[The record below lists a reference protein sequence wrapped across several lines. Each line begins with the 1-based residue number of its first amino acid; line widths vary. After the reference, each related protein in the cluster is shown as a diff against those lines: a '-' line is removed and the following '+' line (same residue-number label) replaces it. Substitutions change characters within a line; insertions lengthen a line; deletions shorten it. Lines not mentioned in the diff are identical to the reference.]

1 MIPSVYFD
9 ESFCLENP
17 HTFDVVSEHAEVIRR
32 PPSTIGDRDTFT
44 NSIANNSSAQPARQA
59 LTTNTILQE
68 KLSWYMDTIE
78 IHLISSIS
86 QASASFFAA
95 IDSLRGL
102 QAEVADSAA
111 KIQKLRGHLACIG
124 KSMGVYG
131 PEIELVNSG
140 QLETALQYI
149 SYVEQLASG
158 TLDLK
163 IGVELRLIPPNS
175 FTRLTDL
182 RRLHVLGESLQGI
195 NRLRLRIGKGY
206 EARLLQALLGDLRRH
221 VSSVTP
227 RDTLARWTDTAKR
240 AHVPPSR
247 PTSMTATEN
256 LRNELIPILHGLGQS
271 QYLGAASTT
280 FREAVI
286 REVKSLIRQP
296 LASSN
301 NDNNEPILFAPIRT
315 SSSRL
320 TQQGKST
327 ILSRNLR
334 ALSPEEALFVKVY
347 CRLGETLRRLSVQ
360 IKILLDITSSI
371 TRAPEKALSPGP
383 SVGCNPPEEMTQP
396 LDISSL
402 LVQAVDKIESEMT
415 KVLRVRTEQTV
426 HLGLVNFLRYFKLNR
441 LFMNQCEVI
450 SGHSGAAIRGAV
462 NDQIHDFISLLHKVQ
477 MEKLAQKMDSEKWEP
492 INFRPQDAL
501 ILARVVQSMTV
512 DPPAWHAYADVS
524 ITGLEKCEQDLHT
537 DSSIPAEPTNAV
549 ASNKKEPAL
558 ATIEGERFMLV
569 DSVVF
574 ALRGIEQYLILLVSI
589 PGMTNEISMV
599 LADYLKLYNSRTEE
613 LILGAGARI
622 TAGLTNINT
631 KHLALTSQEMEKIK
645 WDDEVEAQ
653 RTVSPYI
660 ETLTKEALTLE
671 RVLGKYLPT
680 SSMELILN
688 QVFESYREQWSK
700 AFEDAVILTEA
711 GKSRLLRDVEL
722 LQAKLDKIDGS
733 KELGAH
739 KINIVKAKQISSGPE
754 SSRSEPSG

>member
-1 MIPSVYFD
+1 MKLESEIGGTQAFHQDTSVAKQEEPAPSGKPKTGVSTRGCLGTTPLSIIPSVYFD

-17 HTFDVVSEHAEVIRR
+17 RTFDVVSEHAEVIRR

-59 LTTNTILQE
+59 LTTNAILQE

-86 QASASFFAA
+86 QASVSFFAA

-111 KIQKLRGHLACIG
+111 KIQKLRGHLAYIG

-131 PEIELVNSG
+131 PEIIRMKRRRENLTKLGEATRQLQYVLDGASQCEELVNSG

-182 RRLHVLGESLQGI
+182 RRLHVLGGSLQGI

-206 EARLLQALLGDLRRH
+206 EARFLQALLGDLRRH

-256 LRNELIPILHGLGQS
+256 LHNELIPVLQGLGQS

-296 LASSN
+296 MASSN

-327 ILSRNLR
+327 ILSRNLL
-334 ALSPEEALFVKVY
+334 ALSPEDAEALFVKVY
-347 CRLGETLRRLSVQ
+347 CGLGEKLRRLSVQ

-371 TRAPEKALSPGP
+371 TKAPEKALSPGP
-383 SVGCNPPEEMTQP
+383 SVGCNPP
-396 LDISSL
+396 
-402 LVQAVDKIESEMT
+402 
-415 KVLRVRTEQTV
+415 
-426 HLGLVNFLRYFKLNR
+426 
-441 LFMNQCEVI
+441 
-450 SGHSGAAIRGAV
+450 
-462 NDQIHDFISLLHKVQ
+462 NDST
-477 MEKLAQKMDSEKWEP
+477 P
-492 INFRPQDAL
+492 
-501 ILARVVQSMTV
+501 
-512 DPPAWHAYADVS
+512 
-524 ITGLEKCEQDLHT
+524 
-537 DSSIPAEPTNAV
+537 
-549 ASNKKEPAL
+549 
-558 ATIEGERFMLV
+558 
-569 DSVVF
+569 
-574 ALRGIEQYLILLVSI
+574 
-589 PGMTNEISMV
+589 
-599 LADYLKLYNSRTEE
+599 
-613 LILGAGARI
+613 
-622 TAGLTNINT
+622 
-631 KHLALTSQEMEKIK
+631 
-645 WDDEVEAQ
+645 
-653 RTVSPYI
+653 
-660 ETLTKEALTLE
+660 
-671 RVLGKYLPT
+671 
-680 SSMELILN
+680 
-688 QVFESYREQWSK
+688 
-700 AFEDAVILTEA
+700 
-711 GKSRLLRDVEL
+711 
-722 LQAKLDKIDGS
+722 
-733 KELGAH
+733 
-739 KINIVKAKQISSGPE
+739 
-754 SSRSEPSG
+754 